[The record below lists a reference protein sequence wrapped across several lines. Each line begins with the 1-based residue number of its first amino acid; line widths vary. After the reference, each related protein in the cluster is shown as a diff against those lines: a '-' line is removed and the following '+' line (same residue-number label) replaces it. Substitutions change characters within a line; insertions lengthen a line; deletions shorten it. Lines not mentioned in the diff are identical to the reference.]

1 MATTVS
7 LYDVTAT
14 AGSKVVAA
22 LLLPA
27 GLTTGGAVTVS
38 GGGFSGTQ
46 NVTAAATVVY
56 LSLSESPS
64 GNFGGTFTIGG
75 TALSDTTSLP
85 YTVQAKVVD
94 AGTTITTYAG
104 LAAAYAASTDIAYG
118 RDVPATILGGMLAS
132 EVWQYAASSGGGGGG
147 LTVAQDTK
155 LTQVHTGIQSL
166 RT

>member
-46 NVTAAATVVY
+46 NVTAAA
-56 LSLSESPS
+56 
-64 GNFGGTFTIGG
+64 
-75 TALSDTTSLP
+75 SLP